1 MSIYKL
7 TKVAQLV
14 SHGVQFQSRFPY
26 VKVSAPPTTPCQ
38 KKQDR
43 VGRNK
48 DELSKK
54 VVKVIKRK
62 EWQFTLTESQLRKMR
77 NVYVGQV
84 SLQYNFTEFKI
95 QRERAF
101 DLTQRERKKPCLQLG
116 TAVLIRRR
124 IFG

>member
-1 MSIYKL
+1 M

-14 SHGVQFQSRFPY
+14 SDGVKFQSRFPY

-43 VGRNK
+43 VSRNK
-48 DELSKK
+48 DELNKK

-84 SLQYNFTEFKI
+84 LSPI
-95 QRERAF
+95 
-101 DLTQRERKKPCLQLG
+101 
-116 TAVLIRRR
+116 
-124 IFG
+124 